1 MSFFDDLLQKITPGP
16 GTEKFLSALPE
27 LFGAYESAR
36 GKPIGAPLQMLG
48 KLGEEHAGY
57 REQKGNANALQQLV
71 QTFNPQ
77 NAPIAA
83 SMYKQFQPAM
93 DQMTPEAKMTELQN
107 LQNVGEREQLQPPL
121 AGKDY
126 YNPAT
131 NAVESYEPGQDRPAG
146 VIPWG
151 NYAAQ
156 LMAEKSGNVLKGKET
171 DKQAALDVNSQAK
184 YGMHFADLRQ
194 KNPQAAD
201 AVETEVA
208 RRNAD
213 FSLAN
218 RETMLPMQNAA
229 QLQREQEYAAS
240 QPHDRM
246 SRDVL
251 RETGLTPAQYG
262 ALPGEE
268 KDKIRK
274 NVLANEAK
282 EDALHTAATSEAR
295 AGVARSAYQQKWLD
309 TPTMSKSFPYFTVD
323 PRTFETKM
331 GVHDTA
337 ASAEAKGLSFVP
349 KTFEEAWS
357 QSNTALG
364 GLDEMLRAGKEVLP
378 PSGSSIPYM
387 NAKIEGQYLLG
398 SKAASDYKSQTV
410 NLIPVLRAMA
420 KTSRPNQKEIDLAV
434 KRLQNVANVGQLEA
448 SVEAVKTAVRK
459 SMGSMMALGDASAK
473 ADRVSGAAS
482 AAISAMGGGDPTDT
496 PDAGYSTELK

>member
-1 MSFFDDLLQKITPGP
+1 MSLFDDLLSKITPSP
-16 GTEKFLSALPE
+16 GIETALSTLPS

-48 KLGEEHAGY
+48 KLGGEHADY
-57 REQKGNANALQQLV
+57 REQKGNASALQQLV

-93 DQMTPEAKMTELQN
+93 DQMTPEAKMAELQN
-107 LQNVGEREQLQPPL
+107 LQNVGEREQLKPPK
-121 AGKDY
+121 AGKQY
-126 YNPAT
+126 YNPET
-131 NAVESYEPGQDRPAG
+131 GKIEEHEPGEDISKL
-146 VIPWG
+146 IPWG
-151 NYAAQ
+151 NFAAK
-156 LMAEKSGNVLKGKET
+156 LMAQKMGLPDTSKESDKNV
-171 DKQAALDVNSQAK
+171 ALDVNSQAK
-184 YGMHFADLRQ
+184 YGMPFASLRQ
-194 KNPQAAD
+194 QNPQAAD
-201 AVETEVA
+201 AVETEIA

-218 RETMLPMQNAA
+218 RETMLPMQSASELSR
-229 QLQREQEYAAS
+229 QQEYAAS
-240 QPHDRM
+240 QPHDRFE
-246 SRDVL
+246 RDVA
-251 RETGLTPAQYG
+251 RESGLTPAQYKLLG
-262 ALPGEE
+262 GDD

-323 PRTFETKM
+323 PKTFETKM
-331 GVHDTA
+331 DINDTA
-337 ASAEAKGLSFVP
+337 ASAQKKGLSFVP
-349 KTFEEAWS
+349 KSFEEAWS

-364 GLDEMLRAGKEVLP
+364 GLDSMLEAGKEVLP

-387 NAKIEGQYLLG
+387 NAKVEAQYLLG
-398 SKAASDYKSQTV
+398 SKAAANYKSQTI
-410 NLIPVLRAMA
+410 NLIPLLRAMA

-434 KRLQNVANVGQLEA
+434 KRLQQVANMQQLNSA
-448 SVEAVKTAVRK
+448 VENARQAVRK
-459 SMGSMMALGDASAK
+459 SMGSMMAIGDSSAK
-473 ADRVSGAAS
+473 ADKISGAIS
-482 AAISAMGGGDPTDT
+482 AAIAAMGGSDPTDT